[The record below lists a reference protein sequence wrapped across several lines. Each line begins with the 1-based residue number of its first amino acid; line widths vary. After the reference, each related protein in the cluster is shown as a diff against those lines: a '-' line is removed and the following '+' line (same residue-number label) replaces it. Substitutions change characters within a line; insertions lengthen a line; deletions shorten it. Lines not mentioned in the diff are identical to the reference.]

1 MIQLY
6 ADKNRLTIRQSETVT
21 SGSVNTVECR
31 FTFSPHWEGLEKT
44 AVFRAGERT
53 AAVLLDESGRCTVPW
68 EVLEKPGRTLSAGVY
83 GRDPE
88 GGLTLPTVWADLRT
102 ILEGASPG
110 EMARPPTPDLWEQEL
125 AKKGDSLSYD
135 GLNLTLLSGE
145 RPLSS
150 VPVAG
155 GGGTPGE
162 TGGLPPGCIVIWSG
176 GADRVPAGWALCD
189 GEEGR
194 PDLRDRFVL
203 GAGTV
208 HPVGETGGEEDHVL
222 TEDEMPEH
230 VHNAGTLLSSSIG
243 GGWYAFAASTATSAK
258 KFFQQSSSQKGAS
271 QPHNNMP
278 PYYVMCY
285 IIKL

>member
-1 MIQLY
+1 MFELY
-6 ADKNRLTIRQSETVT
+6 ASRNYLTVRQSETVT

-155 GGGTPGE
+155 GGGAVVYHFGH
-162 TGGLPPGCIVIWSG
+162 GLRQDGLHVWVDAVDDFHWDNTLPMT
-176 GADRVPAGWALCD
+176 AAGVYAAVGNIEAL
-189 GEEGR
+189 
-194 PDLRDRFVL
+194 L
-203 GAGTV
+203 GA
-208 HPVGETGGEEDHVL
+208 
-222 TEDEMPEH
+222 
-230 VHNAGTLLSSSIG
+230 I
-243 GGWYAFAASTATSAK
+243 
-258 KFFQQSSSQKGAS
+258 
-271 QPHNNMP
+271 
-278 PYYVMCY
+278 
-285 IIKL
+285 